1 MEGMEAFKSKAHL
14 FDLMCLMQIL
24 DVKTGLTLSDYYP
37 ISDRIMARIIRYP
50 ESGRYRLSVSDAIR
64 YPSNIN
70 VRLSVIRFLWLH

>member
-14 FDLMCLMQIL
+14 FDLMYLMQIL
-24 DVKTGLTLSDYYP
+24 DVKTVLTLSDYYP

-50 ESGRYRLSVSDAIR
+50 ESGRYRLSDAIR
-64 YPSNIN
+64 YPSSKN